1 MSSRYR
7 FVLVWLT
14 VLCCAILFSLFT
26 VYAQVKYLRGLSPS
40 YLEVKQVQR
49 HEQVILGK
57 ACNPWQYRVLP
68 EYLLELALPAFA
80 DLGLSNSVT
89 WAFLLFRVLQN
100 TLIFLLAA
108 AYYRR
113 LGLTLYVVL
122 VGLSLL
128 AWGMSWSVYDSDL
141 QFSTYFDL
149 AFYLLAGLVMLH
161 NKHLWI
167 IPITV
172 LAALNRETSG
182 LIPFMLIAYEVRF
195 KPKVHVPK
203 KTILIAGASLALYA
217 IAFSGLRLAYGPDHP
232 TGFYGQD
239 QHRPLDLF
247 WFNVSRYIT
256 WVQLF
261 ATMSLM
267 PILALISWQR
277 WPRAVRA
284 FSIAVVPV
292 WFSVHFFAA
301 QCAESRSFL
310 VPQALIFIPGVLFGV
325 VASDTRNR
333 TDRRNEDS
341 IAEGGA
347 SATAFRSTD
356 KRRESEVN

>member
-1 MSSRYR
+1 MNSKSRSI
-7 FVLVWLT
+7 LIGLI

-26 VYAQVKYLRGLSPS
+26 VYAQFKYLRGLRPS
-40 YLEVKQVQR
+40 YLEI
-49 HEQVILGK
+49 EQVRRHNLVIQGA

-68 EYLLELALPAFA
+68 EYLLELTLPVLAN
-80 DLGLSNSVT
+80 LGLSHSVT
-89 WAFLLFRVLQN
+89 WGFLIFRVFQN
-100 TLIFLLAA
+100 TLIFVLAA
-108 AYYRR
+108 AFYRM
-113 LGLTLYVVL
+113 LGLSLYTVL

-128 AWGMSWSVYDSDL
+128 AWGMSWSLYDSDL

-149 AFYLLAGLVMLH
+149 AFYLLVGLVMLH
-161 NKHLWI
+161 NKCFWI
-167 IPITV
+167 IPITG

-182 LIPFMLIAYEVRF
+182 LIPFMLIAYEIKF
-195 KPKVHVPK
+195 KPKIHIPNK
-203 KTILIAGASLALYA
+203 IILISGASLALYT
-217 IAFSGLRLAYGPDHP
+217 IIFFGLRLAYGPDHP

-239 QHRPLDLF
+239 QTRPLDMF

-267 PILALISWQR
+267 PILAVISWQR

-292 WFSVHFFAA
+292 WFSVHLFTA

-325 VASDTRNR
+325 VTSDTR
-333 TDRRNEDS
+333 
-341 IAEGGA
+341 I
-347 SATAFRSTD
+347 
-356 KRRESEVN
+356 